1 MRKTLLFM
9 VVLAGM
15 VLASCD
21 DPFFNQ
27 VLNKIT
33 GTATVTIGEGPEQQ
47 FTASLAVIE
56 DDLQPQYAVGLSSV
70 MTIEQALE
78 VDGEEDLIFPFMF
91 YRLVGDSIATGV
103 TFTVDNTLTNE
114 DLQNFDYHT
123 LLTGEYGDSQVL
135 GVAASPDLFYVM
147 KTGTISI
154 SQVTNKKLIGTFTGT
169 AYVIDL
175 TVDPILTGDL
185 VPVSGSFSSGLTD
198 ILMWLLE
205 MQEMDD
211 TEGEVEA

>member
-154 SQVTNKKLIGTFTGT
+154 SQVTNKKLIGTFTGM